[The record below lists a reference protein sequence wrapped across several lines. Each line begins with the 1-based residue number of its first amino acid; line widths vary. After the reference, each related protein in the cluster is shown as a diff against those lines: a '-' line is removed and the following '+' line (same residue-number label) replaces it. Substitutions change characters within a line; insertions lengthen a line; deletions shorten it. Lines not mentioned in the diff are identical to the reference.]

1 MPSTG
6 TRSAVTEPT
15 TLGFVVAFAAGLLS
29 FLSPCVLPL
38 VPSYVG
44 FLTGMTLHEIT
55 GRRRVALIHA
65 ILFVSGFSLVF
76 ILLGASATALGRA
89 LNYYQVW
96 LQRIGG
102 VLIIGFGLLCLGV
115 FNLRSL
121 NQERRLH
128 LERKP
133 VGYLGSA
140 LVGMAFAAG
149 WTPCIGPVLGAILG
163 LAATSADVTRGMLL
177 LAVYSA
183 GLALPFLIAA
193 VAVDSFLEW
202 FQRFR
207 RFLPW
212 VMRISGVMLVGVGLL
227 LVTGE
232 FTRLAGWLQ
241 SLTPAFLREQL

>member
-1 MPSTG
+1 MNEP
-6 TRSAVTEPT
+6 AV
-15 TLGFVVAFAAGLLS
+15 LGFLVAFIAGLLS

-38 VPSYVG
+38 VPSYLG
-44 FLTGMTLHEIT
+44 FITGMTLPEVS
-55 GRRRVALIHA
+55 GRRRAALTHA
-65 ILFVSGFSLVF
+65 LLFVAGFSLVF
-76 ILLGASATALGRA
+76 VLLGASATALGRA
-89 LNYYQVW
+89 LNHYQVW
-96 LQRIGG
+96 LQRVGG
-102 VLIIGFGLLCLGV
+102 VLIILFGLLCLGV
-115 FNLRSL
+115 FKGGLL
-121 NQERRLH
+121 TQERRLH

-133 VGYLGSA
+133 VGYLGSL

-149 WTPCIGPVLGAILG
+149 WTPCIGPVLGGILG
-163 LAATSADVTRGMLL
+163 LAATSSDVTRGMQL

-193 VAVDSFLEW
+193 VAVDSFLDW

-212 VMRISGVMLVGVGLL
+212 VMRVSGVMLIVVGVL

-241 SLTPAFLREQL
+241 GLTPDFLRERL

>member
-1 MPSTG
+1 MN
-6 TRSAVTEPT
+6 EPAA
-15 TLGFVVAFAAGLLS
+15 LGFVVAFIAGLLS

-44 FLTGMTLHEIT
+44 FITGMTLPEVT
-55 GRRRVALIHA
+55 GRRRAALTHA
-65 ILFVSGFSLVF
+65 LLFVAGFSLVF
-76 ILLGASATALGRA
+76 VLLGASATALGRA

-96 LQRIGG
+96 LQRVGG
-102 VLIIGFGLLCLGV
+102 VLIILFGLLCLGGLKV
-115 FNLRSL
+115 GLL
-121 NQERRLH
+121 TQERRVH

-149 WTPCIGPVLGAILG
+149 WTPCIGPVLGGILG
-163 LAATSADVTRGMLL
+163 LAATSSDVTRGMQL
-177 LAVYSA
+177 LAAYSA

-193 VAVDSFLEW
+193 VAVESFLDG

-212 VMRISGVMLVGVGLL
+212 VMRVSGVMLIVVGVL

-241 SLTPAFLREQL
+241 GLTPDFLREQL

>member
-1 MPSTG
+1 MS
-6 TRSAVTEPT
+6 EPVA
-15 TLGFVVAFAAGLLS
+15 LGVIVAFAAGVLS

-38 VPSYVG
+38 VPSYLG
-44 FLTGMTLHEIT
+44 FLTGMTLPEVSA
-55 GRRRVALIHA
+55 RRHRVLLHAL
-65 ILFVSGFSLVF
+65 LFVAGFSLVF
-76 ILLGASATALGRA
+76 VLLGASATALGRA

-96 LQRIGG
+96 LQRVGG
-102 VLIIGFGLLCLGV
+102 VLIILFGLVCLGG
-115 FNLRSL
+115 FNFLWLSR
-121 NQERRLH
+121 ERRIQLD
-128 LERKP
+128 RKP

-149 WTPCIGPVLGAILG
+149 WTPCIGPVLGGILG
-163 LAATSADVTRGMLL
+163 LAATSGDVWRGMLL

-183 GLALPFLIAA
+183 GLALPFLLAA
-193 VAVDSFLEW
+193 VAIESFLDW

-212 VMRISGVMLVGVGLL
+212 VMRFSGALLVFVGIL

-241 SLTPAFLREQL
+241 GLTPEILKEKL

>member
-1 MPSTG
+1 
-6 TRSAVTEPT
+6 VNEPAA
-15 TLGFVVAFAAGLLS
+15 LGILVAFTAGVLS

-38 VPSYVG
+38 VPSYIG
-44 FLTGMTLHEIT
+44 FLTGMTLPEMT
-55 GRRRVALIHA
+55 GRRRVALVHA
-65 ILFVSGFSLVF
+65 LLFVGGFSLVF

-89 LNYYQVW
+89 LNYYQLW

-102 VLIIGFGLLCLGV
+102 VLIILFGLLCLGV
-115 FNLRSL
+115 FNLRL
-121 NQERRLH
+121 LTQERRLN

-140 LVGMAFAAG
+140 LVGMTFAAG
-149 WTPCIGPVLGAILG
+149 WTPCIGPVLGGILG
-163 LAATSADVTRGMLL
+163 LAATSADVSWGMVL

-193 VAVDSFLEW
+193 VAVESFLDW

-212 VMRISGVMLVGVGLL
+212 VMRISGALLVFVGIL

-241 SLTPAFLREQL
+241 TLTPDFLREQL

>member
-1 MPSTG
+1 MNE
-6 TRSAVTEPT
+6 SAV
-15 TLGFVVAFAAGLLS
+15 LGVAVAFAAGILS

-38 VPSYVG
+38 VPSYIG
-44 FLTGMTLHEIT
+44 FLTGMTFPEA
-55 GRRRVALIHA
+55 GMRRRAALIHA
-65 ILFVSGFSLVF
+65 LLFVSGFSLIF

-89 LNYYQVW
+89 LNYYQLWV
-96 LQRIGG
+96 QRVGG
-102 VLIIGFGLLCLGV
+102 VLIILFGLLCLGA
-115 FNLRSL
+115 FSSGFL
-121 NQERRLH
+121 NRERRLQ
-128 LERKP
+128 LQQKP

-149 WTPCIGPVLGAILG
+149 WTPCIGPVLGGILT
-163 LAATSADVTRGMLL
+163 LAAASTDVLRGMLL

-183 GLALPFLIAA
+183 GLALPFLLAA
-193 VAVDSFLEW
+193 VALESFLGW

-212 VMRISGVMLVGVGLL
+212 VMRVTGVMLVGVGLL

-241 SLTPAFLREQL
+241 GLTPEFLRERL

>member
-1 MPSTG
+1 MN
-6 TRSAVTEPT
+6 EPAA
-15 TLGFVVAFAAGLLS
+15 LGVVVAFTAGLLS

-44 FLTGMTLHEIT
+44 FLTGMTQPET
-55 GRRRVALIHA
+55 GVHRRAALAHA
-65 ILFVSGFSLVF
+65 LLFIVGFSLVF

-89 LNYYQVW
+89 LGYYQVW
-96 LQRIGG
+96 LQRVGG
-102 VLIIGFGLLCLGV
+102 VLVILFGLFGLGV
-115 FNLRSL
+115 FSPRFLTG
-121 NQERRLH
+121 EHRLH
-128 LERKP
+128 FDQKP
-133 VGYLGSA
+133 VGYLGSV

-149 WTPCIGPVLGAILG
+149 WTPCIGPVLGGILG

-183 GLALPFLIAA
+183 GLALPFLLAA
-193 VAVDSFLEW
+193 VALDSFLGW

-207 RFLPW
+207 PLLPW
-212 VMRISGVMLVGVGLL
+212 VMRISGVLLVLMGVL

-241 SLTPAFLREQL
+241 SLTPDFLREQL

>member
-1 MPSTG
+1 
-6 TRSAVTEPT
+6 VTEPVA
-15 TLGFVVAFAAGLLS
+15 LSFMVAFVAGLLS

-44 FLTGMTLHEIT
+44 FITGMTLPEVS
-55 GRRRVALIHA
+55 GRRRAAFLHA
-65 ILFVSGFSLVF
+65 VLFVAGFSLVF
-76 ILLGASATALGRA
+76 VLLGASATALGRA

-96 LQRIGG
+96 LQRVGG
-102 VLIIGFGLLCLGV
+102 VLIIIFGFLCLGV
-115 FNLRSL
+115 FKVGIL
-121 NQERRLH
+121 NQERRVH
-128 LERKP
+128 LDHKP

-140 LVGMAFAAG
+140 LVGVAFGAG

-163 LAATSADVTRGMLL
+163 LAATTSDVTRGMQL

-193 VAVDSFLEW
+193 VAVESFLDW
-202 FQRFR
+202 FQGFR
-207 RFLPW
+207 RYLPW
-212 VMRISGVMLVGVGLL
+212 VMRLSGLILIVVGIL

-241 SLTPAFLREQL
+241 GLTPEFLRERL

>member
-1 MPSTG
+1 VS
-6 TRSAVTEPT
+6 EPVS
-15 TLGFVVAFAAGLLS
+15 LGLFVAFAAGLLS

-38 VPSYVG
+38 VPSYIG
-44 FLTGMTLHEIT
+44 FLTGMSLPEMS
-55 GRRRVALIHA
+55 GRRRVALTHA
-65 ILFVSGFSLVF
+65 LLFVLGFSLVF
-76 ILLGASATALGRA
+76 IALGASATALGRA

-102 VLIIGFGLLCLGV
+102 VLIIAFGLVCLGV
-115 FNLRSL
+115 IRIGALT
-121 NQERRLH
+121 QERRVQV
-128 LERKP
+128 ERKP

-149 WTPCIGPVLGAILG
+149 WTPCIGPVLGGILG
-163 LAATSADVTRGMLL
+163 LAATSQDLSRGMLL

-183 GLALPFLIAA
+183 GLAVPFLVAA
-193 VAVDSFLEW
+193 AALESFLAW

-212 VMRISGVMLVGVGLL
+212 VMRASGVLLIFVGLL
-227 LVTGE
+227 MVTGE

-241 SLTPAFLREQL
+241 QFTPGFIREQI

>member
-1 MPSTG
+1 MSTAG
-6 TRSAVTEPT
+6 ARATVTEPAA
-15 TLGFVVAFAAGLLS
+15 LSFMVAFVAGLLS

-44 FLTGMTLHEIT
+44 FITGMTLPEVS
-55 GRRRVALIHA
+55 GRRRAALLHA
-65 ILFVSGFSLVF
+65 LLFVMGFSLVF
-76 ILLGASATALGRA
+76 VLLGASATALGRA

-96 LQRIGG
+96 LQRVGG
-102 VLIIGFGLLCLGV
+102 VLIIIFGFLCLGV
-115 FNLRSL
+115 FKVGVL
-121 NQERRLH
+121 NQERRVYLD
-128 LERKP
+128 RKP

-140 LVGMAFAAG
+140 LVGVAFGAG

-163 LAATSADVTRGMLL
+163 LAATTSDVTRGMQL

-193 VAVDSFLEW
+193 VAVDSFLDW
-202 FQRFR
+202 FQGFR
-207 RFLPW
+207 RYLPW
-212 VMRISGVMLVGVGLL
+212 VMRLSGLILIVVGVL

-241 SLTPAFLREQL
+241 GLTPEFLREKL